1 MDPFDISQLE
11 AQMAASLA
19 SLQQQQQ
26 QISDPMHTSQ
36 NTNKFEVA
44 CKTATQEVESHLASM
59 EAKLTAECSTA
70 STSEKRSLWSKV
82 RKDYAIW
89 LEDFVQRV
97 FSSTFGSSDD
107 FGVIGDEKA
116 LELIDFVKED
126 IVNVASNVKMLC
138 YRKILTPGIS
148 SKESQKPL
156 TESKVTKIGKKCDAF
171 YVMYRN
177 YWVCMTSLTP
187 DSSDE
192 RKQEVLDDCLHV
204 INEQIIAPTAH
215 TVKVLRSLLES
226 HVMGKAPSKPRRAA
240 AAVSRAKKQEDDS
253 SSSMISISRVKA
265 QIAPSATPLVPL
277 ASTNNKD
284 DSKDKA
290 SVEAVSAAKPK
301 VKSLPKAP
309 KAKSQPKKKKAAAPP
324 PSSSSEESSSSSSQD
339 ESSSDSDSESSQEP
353 SSKRKRKAV
362 PGSTKSQPK
371 KKARKA

>member
-19 SLQQQQQ
+19 SIQQQQQ
-26 QISDPMHTSQ
+26 QQQMSDPMHTPQ
-36 NTNKFEVA
+36 TTNKFEAA
-44 CKTATQEVESHLASM
+44 CKTASQEVESHLALI
-59 EAKLTAECSTA
+59 EAKLTAECLTA

-97 FSSTFGSSDD
+97 FSTTFGSSDD

-116 LELIDFVKED
+116 LELIDFTKED
-126 IVNVASNVKMLC
+126 VVNVARDVKMLC

-226 HVMGKAPSKPRRAA
+226 HVMGKPPSKPRRAA
-240 AAVSRAKKQEDDS
+240 SAGPKAKKQEDDS

-265 QIAPSATPLVPL
+265 QIAPLSPIVPKGVKEEPKSKTAVAT
-277 ASTNNKD
+277 
-284 DSKDKA
+284 
-290 SVEAVSAAKPK
+290 AKTK
-301 VKSLPKAP
+301 TEV
-309 KAKSQPKKKKAAAPP
+309 KKKKVAPP
-324 PSSSSEESSSSSSQD
+324 PPSSSSSSEESSGG
-339 ESSSDSDSESSQEP
+339 SSSDSDSESSEEP
-353 SSKRKRKAV
+353 SPKRKRKAV
-362 PGSTKSQPK
+362 PGSTKAQPK